1 MVKTEKKQKSQ
12 KDTNPPQEIIDF
24 LMYLRKTS
32 DKDYRGCLSKGA
44 KPYPGGWK
52 IAGNTEFTFLITT
65 KTNGCIRIF
74 IRGDASKEGLT
85 EKMEGVKK
93 KMVTS
98 FDGGQVKVDPPRKTT
113 IIGITFL
120 QIKLEDLKGDTTDNT
135 KKELMKKLLL
145 ELLDALGRPKDKRR
159 GKNHSDNQ
167 DTHDFDYNL
176 IIFGAPG
183 TGKSHY
189 LEDLRTHYGIEQNES
204 VENYQYYPHGVPN
217 AVFPLFEENNYER
230 VTFYPTYS
238 YAQFVG
244 SYKPVMRDVDEK
256 GFELPPKAQNAH
268 IRKAIAYEFVPGP
281 FLRILKKALR
291 NKDKKYLLIIEE
303 INRANAAAVFG
314 DVFQLLD
321 RKDDEDE
328 DEGESKYSITPSK
341 EIFDYLT
348 RKDEDGKGISEGEA
362 KALRI
367 PSNMYIWATMNS
379 ADQGVFPLDTAFKRR
394 WNFIYRSL
402 DDNQANVDAIV
413 EIGKDCQ
420 CKWGDLRK
428 VINCILKRAGVN
440 EDKLLSS
447 SFVNPDGDKIISS
460 NRFKMKVLM
469 YLWEDAT
476 RMCRNKVFAD
486 ESWTFS
492 ELMRAWDKVQYVSEK
507 DDLMKDIFKFSTEK
521 KEERLILENRGK
533 KDNTPGDIEAD
544 SVEKDRPVPS
554 VIRADA
560 SEDNLSSVVGTNQP
574 NIIDVTAGG
583 NNDNTESGSGVI
595 GDEKSGNQN

>member
-1 MVKTEKKQKSQ
+1 M
-12 KDTNPPQEIIDF
+12 
-24 LMYLRKTS
+24 
-32 DKDYRGCLSKGA
+32 
-44 KPYPGGWK
+44 
-52 IAGNTEFTFLITT
+52 
-65 KTNGCIRIF
+65 
-74 IRGDASKEGLT
+74 
-85 EKMEGVKK
+85 
-93 KMVTS
+93 
-98 FDGGQVKVDPPRKTT
+98 T
-113 IIGITFL
+113 I
-120 QIKLEDLKGDTTDNT
+120 
-135 KKELMKKLLL
+135 
-145 ELLDALGRPKDKRR
+145 KR
-159 GKNHSDNQ
+159 
-167 DTHDFDYNL
+167 
-176 IIFGAPG
+176 
-183 TGKSHY
+183 
-189 LEDLRTHYGIEQNES
+189 
-204 VENYQYYPHGVPN
+204 
-217 AVFPLFEENNYER
+217 
-230 VTFYPTYS
+230 
-238 YAQFVG
+238 
-244 SYKPVMRDVDEK
+244 M
-256 GFELPPKAQNAH
+256 
-268 IRKAIAYEFVPGP
+268 
-281 FLRILKKALR
+281 
-291 NKDKKYLLIIEE
+291 
-303 INRANAAAVFG
+303 
-314 DVFQLLD
+314 
-321 RKDDEDE
+321 
-328 DEGESKYSITPSK
+328 
-341 EIFDYLT
+341 
-348 RKDEDGKGISEGEA
+348 
-362 KALRI
+362 
-367 PSNMYIWATMNS
+367 
-379 ADQGVFPLDTAFKRR
+379 
-394 WNFIYRSL
+394 
-402 DDNQANVDAIV
+402 
-413 EIGKDCQ
+413 IGKDCQ